1 MAASFGVGSRVSA
14 AVFSNGFEW
23 LTKGSGPVKHE
34 ACPDERSN
42 CARIAANGWCSSKYS
57 QYWKTNQKLCP
68 KSCKTGKLCK
78 VESVKTFTSPEKA
91 AAAVA
96 LARWPKGS
104 TNTAGALTKTLAH
117 IKSRGTKGAKQIV
130 YIITDG
136 EPNSVHDTALASAK
150 LRKVARLAFIPVGQG
165 APVSRMK
172 SWASKPTSAN
182 VFYAKNFKALN
193 HQLRKAVK
201 STCKKKKNELQKL
214 KNAEKEAVEK
224 LHSKHKAG
232 KKAGKKPKKKK
243 ATKANEVKAKKA
255 KEKADKQAGQKA
267 FKQDFKKAFKKAL
280 KEEEKAKAHKP

>member
-104 TNTAGALTKTLAH
+104 TNTAGELTKTLAH

-201 STCKKKKNELQKL
+201 STC
-214 KNAEKEAVEK
+214 EK
-224 LHSKHKAG
+224 
-232 KKAGKKPKKKK
+232 KKAGKKEGKKEGEKV
-243 ATKANEVKAKKA
+243 TKAEKSAKAEKNAKVLVEKINK
-255 KEKADKQAGQKA
+255 KEKVK
-267 FKQDFKKAFKKAL
+267 
-280 KEEEKAKAHKP
+280 KEEKQRRAVARNVPRKRSTARSKIAKN